1 VGNGRHSILMKDY
14 CFFVRFC
21 GQWIPVSTASASFIL
36 RHFMRVT
43 NLELMTFVQNPVARP
58 FSKAPAA

>member
-1 VGNGRHSILMKDY
+1 
-14 CFFVRFC
+14 
-21 GQWIPVSTASASFIL
+21 
-36 RHFMRVT
+36 MRVT